1 MRLELRFSLTN
12 KDLELKVSLTNNEGG
27 EASVDDI
34 RDDR

>member
-1 MRLELRFSLTN
+1 MRLELGVSLTN

-27 EASVDDI
+27 EAGVDDV